1 MNSTIARD
9 LCDFSEQIAKDTQS
23 AWDRHAMK
31 KVILK
36 EATDP
41 ELPSHEN
48 SDQSELLKIVS
59 DDMTFIT
66 DPQGDRASAEYAQ
79 FEPSLS
85 DIAALRSHR
94 LVQQRLNYLV
104 PDFVPSEVLFWKR
117 LMYKLHL
124 QTMESIPALEPVEYD
139 EESFRWD

>member
-9 LCDFSEQIAKDTQS
+9 LCDFLEQIAKDTQS
-23 AWDRHAMK
+23 AWDRHAKK

-36 EATDP
+36 ETTDP
-41 ELPSHEN
+41 ELPTEN

-66 DPQGDRASAEYAQ
+66 DPQGDRASAEYGQ

-124 QTMESIPALEPVEYD
+124 QTMESIPELEPVEYD